1 MSLAFLWRAAFV
13 CSVRVL
19 TFFKVCRLYCGWPR
33 KKKVSLQGP
42 ETLHRRMKGAIA
54 KKIGLLKAIR
64 QHMNKSPLTIKGYVT
79 AVPRS
84 VDARQA
90 RVAVIQDD
98 VEYRI
103 VPRGAGVDLDD
114 EVSLPV
120 EVTGQH
126 EEVDGVN
133 YLVVRGYTVL
143 EDDSWLEE

>member
-1 MSLAFLWRAAFV
+1 ML
-13 CSVRVL
+13 
-19 TFFKVCRLYCGWPR
+19 
-33 KKKVSLQGP
+33 
-42 ETLHRRMKGAIA
+42 EI
-54 KKIGLLKAIR
+54 I
-64 QHMNKSPLTIKGYVT
+64 NKSPITVRGYVA

-90 RVAVIQDD
+90 RVAVVQDD

-120 EVTGQH
+120 EVSGLVD
-126 EEVDGVN
+126 EADGVV
-133 YLVVRGYTVL
+133 YLTVRGYKVL

>member
-1 MSLAFLWRAAFV
+1 ML
-13 CSVRVL
+13 
-19 TFFKVCRLYCGWPR
+19 
-33 KKKVSLQGP
+33 
-42 ETLHRRMKGAIA
+42 EI
-54 KKIGLLKAIR
+54 
-64 QHMNKSPLTIKGYVT
+64 MNKSPVTVRGYVA

-90 RVAVIQDD
+90 RVAVVQDD

-120 EVTGQH
+120 EVSGLVD
-126 EEVDGVN
+126 EADGVV
-133 YLVVRGYTVL
+133 YLTVRGYKVL

>member
-1 MSLAFLWRAAFV
+1 M
-13 CSVRVL
+13 
-19 TFFKVCRLYCGWPR
+19 PR
-33 KKKVSLQGP
+33 
-42 ETLHRRMKGAIA
+42 T
-54 KKIGLLKAIR
+54 
-64 QHMNKSPLTIKGYVT
+64 
-79 AVPRS
+79 